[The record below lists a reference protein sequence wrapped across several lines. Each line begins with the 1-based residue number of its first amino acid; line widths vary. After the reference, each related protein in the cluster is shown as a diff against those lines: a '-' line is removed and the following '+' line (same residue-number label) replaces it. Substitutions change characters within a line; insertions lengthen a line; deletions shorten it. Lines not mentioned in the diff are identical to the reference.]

1 MRRGVGEMRGDV
13 FVCGDRLEPREDGF
27 GCLGVWEGGFGY
39 LEPREGAE
47 REAAAA
53 ALRHVCSRGR
63 LGRACVVVGRRLR
76 LGDRAGVRRGEE
88 SREVDLLRERHR
100 PRPGLDQP
108 AQRPEE
114 LERLVVGRRDGD
126 SREGRLY
133 DGEQR
138 GGRALLRLPALVV
151 SLQQRGRH
159 VERLANVEEHAR
171 AELVPREVV
180 QPHGHQLEPQ
190 VRVLGDRSESHHRD
204 ARLERQERG
213 AVV

>member
-1 MRRGVGEMRGDV
+1 MRGDV

-88 SREVDLLRERHR
+88 SREVDLSQTGVGAMTRRKAVER
-100 PRPGLDQP
+100 
-108 AQRPEE
+108 
-114 LERLVVGRRDGD
+114 
-126 SREGRLY
+126 
-133 DGEQR
+133 R
-138 GGRALLRLPALVV
+138 GGVVRRWPAERATSAP
-151 SLQQRGRH
+151 S
-159 VERLANVEEHAR
+159 
-171 AELVPREVV
+171 
-180 QPHGHQLEPQ
+180 
-190 VRVLGDRSESHHRD
+190 RS
-204 ARLERQERG
+204 
-213 AVV
+213 